1 MTTVV
6 KTEPQHRGEFL
17 VSEANGSLSRE
28 VGTLSSGNV
37 AKDGRVVKLVGGEL
51 VPATGS
57 NAAGVSDEAI
67 VGIVLGDHDATAA
80 DLKGVVYIAR
90 LSEVKASAVTLHAV
104 VGGGAAAATQA
115 VKDALAKLNIVLR

>member
-17 VSEANGSLSRE
+17 VSEANGTRSRE

-80 DLKGVVYIAR
+80 DVKGVVYLAR
-90 LSEVKASAVTLHAV
+90 DIEAKASAVTLHDV
-104 VGGGAAAATQA
+104 TGGGAAAATTA
-115 VKDALAKLNIVLR
+115 VKDALAKLGIILR

>member
-1 MTTVV
+1 MTIV

-17 VSEANGSLSRE
+17 VSEANGTLSRE

-37 AKDGRVVKLVGGEL
+37 AKDGRVVKLVAGEL

-57 NAAGVSDEAI
+57 NASGVSDEAI

-80 DLKGVVYIAR
+80 DLKGVVYIGR
-90 LSEVKASAVTLHAV
+90 LAEVKASAVTLHGV
-104 VGGGAAAATQA
+104 SGGGAAAATTA
-115 VKDALAKLNIVLR
+115 VTNALKALNIVLR

>member
-37 AKDGRVVKLVGGEL
+37 AKDGRVVKLVAGEL

-57 NAAGVSDEAI
+57 NASGVSDEAI
-67 VGIVLGDHDATAA
+67 AGIIYGDHDATAA

-90 LSEVKASAVTLHAV
+90 LAEAKASAVVLHGV
-104 VGGGAAAATQA
+104 TGGGAAAATKA
-115 VKDALAKLNIVLR
+115 VTDALAKLNIVLR